1 MDSPQPPDRT
11 RDWSDCIPSPMAMPE
26 KPSILFLCT
35 HNSARSQL
43 AEALMRDL
51 FGHRFEVRSAGTEA
65 TRVKPEVPVVLAEI
79 GVDAD
84 GLWSKSLEDLD
95 TPTADIVVTVCDD
108 ARENCPWHPGRR
120 QTIHH
125 AFRDPSRVTSSPED
139 RVDAFRETRDIIR
152 AWLLEQFA
160 TDGPA

>member
-1 MDSPQPPDRT
+1 MT
-11 RDWSDCIPSPMAMPE
+11 E

-51 FGHRFEVRSAGTEA
+51 FGERFDVRSAGTEA
-65 TRVKPEVPVVLAEI
+65 TRVKPEVPIVLQEI
-79 GVDAD
+79 GVDTE
-84 GLWSKSLEDLD
+84 GLWSKSLDDLD
-95 TPTADIVVTVCDD
+95 DPTADIVVTVCDD
-108 ARENCPWHPGRR
+108 ARENCPWHPGRD

-125 AFRDPSRVTSSPED
+125 AFRDPSRETSSPEA

-152 AWLLEQFA
+152 AWLLEQFSA
-160 TDGPA
+160 DGSA